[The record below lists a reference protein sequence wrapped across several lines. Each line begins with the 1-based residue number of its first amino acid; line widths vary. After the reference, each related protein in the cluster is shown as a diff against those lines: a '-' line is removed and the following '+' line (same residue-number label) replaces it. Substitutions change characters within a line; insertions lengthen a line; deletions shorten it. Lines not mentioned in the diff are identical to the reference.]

1 MIRHLLPEKRSIID
15 LEGGVSKIH
24 NFFRA
29 IYDYCYPELVIWE
42 VMEIDH
48 IYMRFT
54 MSDHSNFTVV
64 ITEKEWSN
72 MTEIAKHLMLIGL
85 THRILDNVKD

>member
-1 MIRHLLPEKRSIID
+1 
-15 LEGGVSKIH
+15 
-24 NFFRA
+24 
-29 IYDYCYPELVIWE
+29 
-42 VMEIDH
+42 MEIDH